1 MGKNLSIDKHVS
13 SLEELLEMS
22 ASYFNKVKF
31 ESKIS
36 PSITQHLKVS
46 WSLKNSTKA
55 ASYLNSAVL
64 KLICQRWLIK
74 NDAFLFIDLE
84 VC

>member
-36 PSITQHLKVS
+36 PSITQHLKIWRFS
-46 WSLKNSTKA
+46 EDSS
-55 ASYLNSAVL
+55 
-64 KLICQRWLIK
+64 
-74 NDAFLFIDLE
+74 
-84 VC
+84 

>member
-36 PSITQHLKVS
+36 PSITQHLKIWRFSEDSSQIDGTKTTPVA
-46 WSLKNSTKA
+46 LST
-55 ASYLNSAVL
+55 L
-64 KLICQRWLIK
+64 
-74 NDAFLFIDLE
+74 
-84 VC
+84 